1 MEINGPTLRGLEVLT
16 SASGR
21 DGSLLSVLDRTVTAA
36 GARLLARQL
45 CAPLTNPD
53 TIRRRL
59 AMVRFLVANPQVRA
73 DCRENL
79 SGMPDM
85 LRACGRLSL
94 GKAGPR
100 DLAAVRGGLERAAAV
115 ASQLKGTPELPPAL
129 LTAGRELAIA
139 PEGDCG
145 NLAKTLRRA
154 LVSEPPL
161 SARESGFIADGYAKR
176 LDARRAE
183 VAEAKA
189 GIENLQ
195 SRYVQETGI
204 KSLKIR
210 ANSIVGHHVEVP
222 AASAK
227 NLGTDFTLRQGLAST
242 TRFTTPEL
250 DRLAATLEV
259 ASEQMTLAEQAI
271 FTELCSAVLASR
283 EALTRIA
290 HAAAAVDLV
299 CGLAQ
304 AAAEGMWSEPELAD
318 DTGLTIEGGRHPV
331 AEALLEAEG
340 RTFVAN
346 DCRMGETDR
355 LWLLTGPN
363 MAGKSTFLR
372 QVAIIVLM
380 AQVGSFVPVT
390 RARLGIVDKMF
401 SRIGASDDLAAGR
414 STFMVEMLETSAILN
429 QATPHSLV
437 ILDEVGRG
445 TSTHD
450 GLSIA
455 EACMEFLH
463 DVIGCRTLFAT
474 HFHELADAAEMM
486 KHAACMAMDASAG
499 RYEEMFAYKVVPG
512 RAGQSHGLKVAA
524 RAGMPTS
531 VLARAAVLL
540 AQHTGQHNV
549 GPSA

>member
-1 MEINGPTLRGLEVLT
+1 
-16 SASGR
+16 
-21 DGSLLSVLDRTVTAA
+21 
-36 GARLLARQL
+36 
-45 CAPLTNPD
+45 
-53 TIRRRL
+53 
-59 AMVRFLVANPQVRA
+59 VR
-73 DCRENL
+73 
-79 SGMPDM
+79 S
-85 LRACGRLSL
+85 
-94 GKAGPR
+94 
-100 DLAAVRGGLERAAAV
+100 GLERASAV
-115 ASQLKGTPELPPAL
+115 ASQLNASPELPPGL
-129 LTAGRELAIA
+129 MTAGRDLVTAT
-139 PEGDCG
+139 EGDCG
-145 NLAKTLRRA
+145 NLVKTLRRA
-154 LVSEPPL
+154 LVSEPPI
-161 SARESGFIADGYAKR
+161 SATQPGFIADGYAKR

-183 VAEAKA
+183 AAQAKEA
-189 GIENLQ
+189 IENLQ

-204 KSLKIR
+204 RTLKIR
-210 ANSIVGHHVEVP
+210 ANAIVGHHVEVP
-222 AASAK
+222 ASNSK
-227 NLGTDFTLRQGLAST
+227 NLGADFTLRQGLAST

-250 DRLAATLEV
+250 DRLAATLE
-259 ASEQMTLAEQAI
+259 AATEQMALAEQAI

-304 AAAEGMWSEPELAD
+304 AAAEGMWSEPELVD

-380 AQVGSFVPVT
+380 AQVGSFVPAT

-401 SRIGASDDLAAGR
+401 SRVGASDDLAAGR
-414 STFMVEMLETSAILN
+414 STFMVEMLEASAILN

-455 EACMEFLH
+455 QACMEFLH
-463 DVIGCRTLFAT
+463 DVTGCRALFAT
-474 HFHELADAAEMM
+474 HFHELADAADVMQ
-486 KHAACMAMDASAG
+486 HAACMAMDASAG

-531 VLARAAVLL
+531 VLERAAALL
-540 AQHTGQHNV
+540 AQHTGQHNDR
-549 GPSA
+549 PSA

>member
-1 MEINGPTLRGLEVLT
+1 MI
-16 SASGR
+16 
-21 DGSLLSVLDRTVTAA
+21 
-36 GARLLARQL
+36 
-45 CAPLTNPD
+45 
-53 TIRRRL
+53 
-59 AMVRFLVANPQVRA
+59 RFLVANPEVRA
-73 DCRENL
+73 TCRENL

-100 DLAAVRGGLERAAAV
+100 DLAAVRNGLERASAI
-115 ASQLKGTPELPPAL
+115 ASQLSVSPDLPPGL
-129 LTAGRELAIA
+129 MTAGRELAIP
-139 PEGDCG
+139 PEGDG
-145 NLAKTLRRA
+145 GKLSKILRRA
-154 LVSEPPL
+154 MIPEPPR
-161 SARESGFIADGYAKR
+161 SATEPGFIADGYAKR
-176 LDARRAE
+176 LDVRRAE
-183 VAEAKA
+183 TAEANGA
-189 GIENLQ
+189 IESLQ
-195 SRYVQETGI
+195 SRYVQDTGI
-204 KSLKIR
+204 RSLKIR
-210 ANSIVGHHVEVP
+210 ANAIVGHHIEVP
-222 AASAK
+222 AAAAK
-227 NLGTDFTLRQGLAST
+227 NLGAEFTLRQGLAST

-250 DRLAATLEV
+250 DRLAATLAV
-259 ASEQMTLAEQAI
+259 ASEQMILAEQAI

-318 DTGLTIEGGRHPV
+318 DTGLSIEGGRHPV

-346 DCRMGETDR
+346 DCLMGEAER

-380 AQVGSFVPVT
+380 AQVGSFVPAT
-390 RARLGIVDKMF
+390 RVRLGIVDKMF

-414 STFMVEMLETSAILN
+414 STFMVEMLETSAILK

-463 DVIGCRTLFAT
+463 DIIGCRTLFAT
-474 HFHELADAAEMM
+474 HFHELADAAETM

-512 RAGQSHGLKVAA
+512 RAGQSYGLKVAA

-531 VLARAAVLL
+531 VLERAAALL
-540 AQHTGQHNV
+540 AQHAGSTTLDRA
-549 GPSA
+549 PSSPISTRDIPTYRA